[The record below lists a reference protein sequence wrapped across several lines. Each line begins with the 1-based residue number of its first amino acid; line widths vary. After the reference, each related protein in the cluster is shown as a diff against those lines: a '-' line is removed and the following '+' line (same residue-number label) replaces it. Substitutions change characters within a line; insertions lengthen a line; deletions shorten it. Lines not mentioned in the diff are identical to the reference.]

1 MPDPEAVARRYAHQL
16 SGGMLQRVLIA
27 IALTTNPRLLIM
39 DEPTTALD
47 VTTEAVILDLVRDLL
62 SEYHTAVLYITHN
75 LGVVAR
81 ICNRVGVMYAGEIM
95 EEGFVRPVFK
105 QMLHPYTLGL
115 LGCVPR
121 VDARS
126 RDIVLNTIKGHIP
139 RPDQLPPGC
148 IFAPRCPLA
157 EDACRQAPPASRR
170 GRTGPSH
177 CVHSLAGTAAI
188 TPSSTPRPRSA
199 RSGRP
204 SAWQGRSSSKRGTSR
219 NTSRWAARA
228 CFDILRRRAEGRRGG

>member
-1 MPDPEAVARRYAHQL
+1 MGRRDAEAKAIDMLGKVRMADPEAVARRYAHQL

-47 VTTEAVILDLVRDLL
+47 VTTEAVILDLVRELL
-62 SEYHTAVLYITHN
+62 TEYHTAVLYITHN

-81 ICNRVGVMYAGEIM
+81 ICNRVGVMYAGELM
-95 EEGFVRPVFK
+95 EEGFIRPVFK

-121 VDARS
+121 VDASS

-157 EDACRQAPPASRR
+157 EDACRAARPPFVEAEP
-170 GRTGPSH
+170 GHRTACIRWRELRDHPEQYAAAAQREERGPSV
-177 CVHSLAGTAAI
+177 C
-188 TPSSTPRPRSA
+188 
-199 RSGRP
+199 P
-204 SAWQGRSSSKRGTSR
+204 SAWRGRSCSKRGT
-219 NTSRWAARA
+219 
-228 CFDILRRRAEGRRGG
+228 